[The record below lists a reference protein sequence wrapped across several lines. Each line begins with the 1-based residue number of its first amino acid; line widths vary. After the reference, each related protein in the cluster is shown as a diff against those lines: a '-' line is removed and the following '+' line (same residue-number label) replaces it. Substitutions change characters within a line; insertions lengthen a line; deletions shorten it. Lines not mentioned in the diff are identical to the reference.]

1 MSTFD
6 PGVFDVLFLVDSSE
20 TGSYSVSASLR
31 ATLIG
36 SLTISATLGQT
47 AVSGLPVAAVVY
59 GEQSGSKSID
69 AVLAVPD
76 FGLSLSVDAFLSG
89 FFNLS
94 AFVNRDYVWTTPPDG
109 EGIDQRETFAFL
121 MRPPMAGPMHFE
133 INLDKVATFDGPD
146 LIVVKSH
153 LDQMGWE
160 YWNGEWMTVPQSGVP
175 EMFAGNEARYTMQVS
190 LSAGTWF
197 RRVRTGV
204 I

>member
-20 TGSYSVSASLR
+20 TGSYSVYASLR
-31 ATLIG
+31 ATLTG
-36 SLTISATLGQT
+36 SLTISATLGVT
-47 AVSGLPVAAVVY
+47 PVSGLPVAAVVY

-94 AFVNRDYVWTTPPDG
+94 AFVNRDYIWTTPPDG

-121 MRPPMAGPMHFE
+121 MRPLMAGSMHFE
-133 INLDKVATFDGPD
+133 IHLDKVSTFDGPD
-146 LIVVKSH
+146 LIVAKSH
-153 LDQMGWE
+153 LDQIGWE
-160 YWNGEWMTVPQSGVP
+160 YFDGAWQGVPQSGVP
-175 EMFAGNEARYTMQVS
+175 EMFVGNEARYTMQVP